1 MTDQEAYR
9 RYTAA
14 AEKHLANA
22 CVPQL
27 HIVFPDPLT
36 DAEQRAVLDRVTEQ
50 GYDPAQVVISGGPS
64 VEDMSLPLLA
74 AQVCAMLALAAA
86 QDRVQPADRPIGD
99 TPQPRHVT
107 DGEGDPWDRHAD
119 GLYYLRSARHDIQPV
134 GYTLAMI
141 AKAHDGYTEV
151 T

>member
-1 MTDQEAYR
+1 MADQEAYR
-9 RYTAA
+9 RYTAN
-14 AEKHLANA
+14 AEALLAELQA
-22 CVPQL
+22 GGAS
-27 HIVFPDPLT
+27 PLT
-36 DAEQRAVLDRVTEQ
+36 AAALQA
-50 GYDPAQVVISGGPS
+50 ASQVW
-64 VEDMSLPLLA
+64 A
-74 AQVCAMLALAAA
+74 TLALAAA
-86 QDRVQPADRPIGD
+86 QDRVIPADRPIGD